1 VHRQLD
7 GLLDFISR
15 LGPGNQGI
23 RLSVD
28 MADTDTLLSED
39 ELTLVREN
47 LAEKVGGTL
56 EYMALR
62 GTCSRDVQSDKED
75 TLLTTGA

>member
-1 VHRQLD
+1 
-7 GLLDFISR
+7 
-15 LGPGNQGI
+15 
-23 RLSVD
+23 

-62 GTCSRDVQSDKED
+62 GTCLRDVQSDKED